1 MFTTAFPVRVTAP
14 FAAATNDRPS
24 GSRRSSDVWPK
35 NTRRGDAL
43 PWRPRCLVPAAF
55 FTRTPTWCRHR
66 AGELGPAVT
75 ELVEVL
81 LTEPVLHRLRAAQGV
96 LRLAERYPLARLDAA
111 CARAIKVGDPS
122 YRAGPTSLVPA
133 VPQPGRRRVHHPTG

>member
-1 MFTTAFPVRVTAP
+1 M
-14 FAAATNDRPS
+14 
-24 GSRRSSDVWPK
+24 
-35 NTRRGDAL
+35 
-43 PWRPRCLVPAAF
+43 
-55 FTRTPTWCRHR
+55 RTPTWCRHR

-111 CARAIKVGDPS
+111 CARAIEVGDPS
-122 YRAGPTSLVPA
+122 YRDVEQDRTRRARGTGVCHADLFYLSVA
-133 VPQPGRRRVHHPTG
+133 VMCRR